1 MSSERHAPSATL
13 AFSDVLERVRSLT
26 SRVDARVLGSNREA
40 FLQRGWVQTD
50 GYLTCP
56 MVPFGDSMEE
66 VDADIDE
73 DAGVFRYS
81 SPQQRSRKVVRPLSE
96 IALYGLRMDRF
107 LADLGHLMGIET
119 RQVSNQYER
128 VPDHLWHL
136 GQMRIAGTHDFAP
149 VFMGRLWA
157 RADSVDTT
165 SHLCDPVWPRGGV
178 LLLQQSPAKSPSG
191 AHVVRRLADFIR
203 LEADREVFDAAGFD
217 RVLRG
222 YATVLGVPEPVQFL
236 QGNRL
241 KLPHFAESRELTDAQ
256 AKIIKVMWD
265 QDGKPSPLMSWAEI
279 NRLANTGYQSLDD
292 AFTDL
297 VQRAIVIEKV
307 GRGKYRVRRNP

>member
-1 MSSERHAPSATL
+1 V
-13 AFSDVLERVRSLT
+13 AFCDVLERVLSVAP
-26 SRVDARVLGSNREA
+26 RVDALVLGSDREA
-40 FLQRGWVQTD
+40 FLQRGWVQAD

-56 MVPFGDSMEE
+56 QVPFGDSMEE
-66 VDADIDE
+66 VQVDIDE
-73 DAGVFRYS
+73 DAGVFRYA

-96 IALYGLRMDRF
+96 IALYSLRMNRF
-107 LADLGHLMGIET
+107 LSDLGHLMGIET

-128 VPDHLWHL
+128 VPNHLWHL

-178 LLLQQSPAKSPSG
+178 LFLQQSTAKSLPG

-203 LEADREVFDAAGFD
+203 LEADREVFNAAGFD

-222 YATVLGVPEPVQFL
+222 YATVLGEPEPVQFR

-241 KLPHFAESRELTDAQ
+241 KLPHFTESRELSDIQ
-256 AKIIKVMWD
+256 SKIIKHMWG
-265 QDGKPSPLMSWAEI
+265 QDGKAPPVMSWADVKK
-279 NRLANTGYQSLDD
+279 LVNTAYQSPED
-292 AFTDL
+292 AFVD
-297 VQRAIVIEKV
+297 RARREDVIEKV
-307 GRGKYRVRRNP
+307 SRGKYRIRRNP